1 MQKPKFVSMKKST
14 SQNINI
20 FRDFSDIFSRSV
32 VHAVLQGD
40 FEDVNIKLKRYK
52 SRLPQSASQTYAK
65 LYKYAYLLLEKHYQN
80 EYVFKNAFLTHWLIK
95 EIGQTDS
102 VVFNEFNAGQSI
114 ADLAMFN
121 GTSRAFEIKTDL
133 DSPSRLQK
141 QIEDYKKAFNE
152 VYLIIHESNYH
163 IYRKYKNEVG
173 LIIFNPNMQNRFEFV
188 KKPIQNYKL
197 DHSVLM
203 QMLHTQEYKTI
214 VKDYYHDLPQM
225 NSFNQYKVCLNLIKQ
240 IPIEEF
246 NTLFLEQIKTRKVE
260 KTFSSHRYKELNQ
273 ICLALK
279 LNKYQKHN
287 LISNLK
293 QPVKF

>member
-1 MQKPKFVSMKKST
+1 MNKNTPDY
-14 SQNINI
+14 INI
-20 FRDFSDIFSRSV
+20 FRDFSDIFNRSA

-40 FEDVNIKLKRYK
+40 FEDINIKLKRYK
-52 SRLPQSASQTYAK
+52 NQLPHSASQSYTK
-65 LYKYAYLLLEKHYQN
+65 LYKYAYQLLEKHYQN

-102 VVFNEFNAGQSI
+102 VVFNEFNASQSI

-152 VYLIIHESNYH
+152 VYLIIHESNYNT
-163 IYRKYKNEVG
+163 YRKYKNEVG
-173 LIIFNPNMQNRFEFV
+173 LIIFDPNKQNRFEFV
-188 KKPIQNYKL
+188 KKPIQNYNL

-214 VKDYYHDLPQM
+214 VKNYFDDLPQM
-225 NSFNQYKVCLNLIKQ
+225 NSFNQYEVCLNLIKQ

-246 NTLFLEQIKTRKVE
+246 NALFLEQIKTRKVE
-260 KTFSSHRYKELNQ
+260 KTLSSHRYKELNQ

-279 LNKYQKHN
+279 LNKSQKHS
-287 LISNLK
+287 LINNLK